1 VTFSEQPASQELPR
15 CQNGHSMAPADNFCP
30 LCGARRQ
37 TTESGGPGTLPS
49 TSSFPAYP
57 GDGPVPAADDPMSAS
72 YQFGQ
77 PGAYPP
83 PGTDQQPGGFRQP
96 GTYPPGS
103 YPAPGPYPS
112 PQDPGYWPQQG
123 GYAAPQTTSGLAIAS
138 LVLGLMWLFWLGSV
152 LALVFGL
159 ISLSQI
165 KRTNQKGRGLAIAG
179 IVLGGLGVLFLVL
192 AIIVAAVG
200 GHTTSPGAF

>member
-1 VTFSEQPASQELPR
+1 
-15 CQNGHSMAPADNFCP
+15 MAPADNFCP

-165 KRTNQKGRGLAIAG
+165 KRTNQKGRVLSFQAKDG
-179 IVLGGLGVLFLVL
+179 IRDTSVTGVQTCALP
-192 AIIVAAVG
+192 I
-200 GHTTSPGAF
+200 

>member
-1 VTFSEQPASQELPR
+1 
-15 CQNGHSMAPADNFCP
+15 
-30 LCGARRQ
+30 
-37 TTESGGPGTLPS
+37 
-49 TSSFPAYP
+49 
-57 GDGPVPAADDPMSAS
+57 MSAS

-159 ISLSQI
+159 ISQSQI

>member
-1 VTFSEQPASQELPR
+1 
-15 CQNGHSMAPADNFCP
+15 MAPADNFCP

-72 YQFGQ
+72 YQFG
-77 PGAYPP
+77 
-83 PGTDQQPGGFRQP
+83 
-96 GTYPPGS
+96 PPGS

-138 LVLGLMWLFWLGSV
+138 LVLGLMWLFWLGLV

-165 KRTNQKGRGLAIAG
+165 KRTNPKSRGLAIAG
-179 IVLGGLGVLFLVL
+179 VGLGGL
-192 AIIVAAVG
+192 
-200 GHTTSPGAF
+200 